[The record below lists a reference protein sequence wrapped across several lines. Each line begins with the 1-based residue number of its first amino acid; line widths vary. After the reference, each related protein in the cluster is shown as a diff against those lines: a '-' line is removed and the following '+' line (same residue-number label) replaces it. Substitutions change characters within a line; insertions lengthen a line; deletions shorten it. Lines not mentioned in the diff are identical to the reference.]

1 MIMAE
6 ITSGDMKK
14 SVEDQEARHH
24 CHCRTLVLQVVE
36 GDWLKYER
44 VRHKIEIVQIY
55 LYEATYIICWNFT
68 ITTRKTRRRL
78 TRRRISPMQN
88 KDQVMVTEKIEAKIG
103 DTGPESSLT
112 IATKL

>member
-36 GDWLKYER
+36 GDRLKYR
-44 VRHKIEIVQIY
+44 
-55 LYEATYIICWNFT
+55 
-68 ITTRKTRRRL
+68 
-78 TRRRISPMQN
+78 
-88 KDQVMVTEKIEAKIG
+88 
-103 DTGPESSLT
+103 
-112 IATKL
+112 